1 MYVPDIQSD
10 HISKLVLWG
19 EALNF
24 YDSKVVNGNDKVLNF
39 VGECLPQ
46 ILSRMRQGINKWHLE
61 KGAGDSLDLRGRAGH
76 PWVHRWPTLGLE
88 QDI

>member
-1 MYVPDIQSD
+1 MKSPEELELMYAPDVQAC

-39 VGECLPQ
+39 VGEWLPE
-46 ILSRMRQGINKWHLE
+46 ILSGMKQGVNK
-61 KGAGDSLDLRGRAGH
+61 
-76 PWVHRWPTLGLE
+76 
-88 QDI
+88 

>member
-10 HISKLVLWG
+10 HISKLVLSG

-46 ILSRMRQGINKWHLE
+46 ILSRMRQGINK
-61 KGAGDSLDLRGRAGH
+61 
-76 PWVHRWPTLGLE
+76 
-88 QDI
+88 